1 MTSKSRALGIMLSIT
16 GILIVLALYTPEP
29 EPSCDQHNQY
39 GCEAYGWEMDTIYN
53 VDSSRYIVS
62 LHYYQEIEYITDS
75 ITKLTE

>member
-1 MTSKSRALGIMLSIT
+1 N
-16 GILIVLALYTPEP
+16 
-29 EPSCDQHNQY
+29 QH
-39 GCEAYGWEMDTIYN
+39 GCETDGWEMDTVYN

>member
-16 GILIVLALYTPEP
+16 GILIVLALYTSKP
-29 EPSCDQHNQY
+29 EPSCYQYNQH
-39 GCEAYGWEMDTIYN
+39 GCETDGWEMDTVYN